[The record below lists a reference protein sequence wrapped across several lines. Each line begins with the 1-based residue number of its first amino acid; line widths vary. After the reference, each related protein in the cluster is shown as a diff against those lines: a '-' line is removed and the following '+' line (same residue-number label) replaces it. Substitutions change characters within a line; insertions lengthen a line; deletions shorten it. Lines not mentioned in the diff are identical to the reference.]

1 MPPRRKA
8 AAVVKQEEESSD
20 DSVPQ
25 PPTSRGGRASRTV
38 ASTSSVTGNKQA
50 ASTSSRARSARST
63 RGKKNVVESEE
74 ESEEEEVEGDKQDQE
89 EEAQHVQPVAKKA
102 TTGGRRAE
110 TRRSTN
116 STTSASGSSKAT
128 TGSKTRTSRQSA
140 KVEKMPDEEEAAD
153 DHFDVEEED
162 VKPTIPAKRAAA
174 APAQGRGKKVAPSI
188 VSDEA
193 SEAEQEL
200 VESVEEDEAEAEE
213 VGSENE
219 VEADEATLPAAAQ
232 AQALDEPVVEG
243 AVKDADEDG
252 EEATQRPPPS
262 QASRS
267 SATPAPTAYDLAAQ
281 ARAAALNHAALEK
294 QREKEREG
302 KPRLVIHQL
311 VLEDF
316 KSYRGRGVIGPFHKS
331 FSSIV
336 GPNGSGKSNTIDAL
350 LFVFGYRATKMR
362 QGKLSELIHNSGVV
376 VPEES
381 STNPL
386 APTQDEADG
395 VEYED
400 DESDDDGSLGKKKGG
415 KKGKGK
421 KKDANY
427 GAAQEG
433 LIGSCTV
440 EVWFREI
447 IDLPGRDD
455 FTVVPNSQLIVA
467 RTAYRNNSSRY
478 TINGKV
484 SSFTEVQTL
493 LKARGIDLDHKR
505 FLILQA
511 SAEDSTIPAIRPYA
525 DPTMIRKNGATE
537 HDEGLLEYLEDI
549 IGTSKY
555 KPEIEAA
562 NVEVERLNDA
572 RGIQLNRV
580 KLVER
585 EKGALESRKKECDSY
600 LRDQNELVH
609 NNSALFQVNIHQAS
623 YNAEIHAAEL
633 QEAQSG
639 FNAELE
645 DQTGT
650 KEEVEALQ
658 HEYNEMVKDC
668 KVSSWLC
675 GGPISWSDLGSLPLL
690 SQDTEKATAEIVK
703 HLAVLDRAD
712 VQRQEKKKSMV
723 TKVKKLKKVLE
734 EEGHS
739 RSEAETWVKN
749 HSDTITRVGGEM
761 EKMESLLEK
770 EELELE
776 KVRDSL
782 KGKTEVFSAQI
793 ETLQTELQPWAE
805 QIGAKQAAINLAQNE
820 RDMLV
825 EKGDTVRIAIEE
837 AEASIHK
844 LRSDDETK
852 SGRLAELKAEKA
864 EVEAQI
870 AKAQSDINA
879 MQSRDAKLR
888 ERATAARQR
897 SDEAKASQ
905 SASRS
910 QGDTLATL
918 TKLKDQGRLPGF
930 HGRLGNLG
938 RIDDKFDVAVSTAC
952 GGLDNIITDTVVV
965 AQQCIDVVRKNQL
978 GRVNVMALEKIKA
991 RQMDKIATPEN
1002 VPRLFDLI
1010 TPKEARFAPCFFQLL
1025 QNTLVANDLEQGKR
1039 IAYGKQRWRVVTLDG
1054 QLFET
1059 TGTMSGGGGRPARG
1073 KMSSKI
1079 VADEFTPEVVAR
1091 CEKEREASSEAL
1103 RVFTEDRS
1111 KAERE
1116 LSTLRKRLPEVD
1128 MAIDKIKMDVKASDK
1143 RIAEATAR
1151 LKELKT
1157 QSKPEAGDLK
1167 KIEQLDKEIAS
1178 LSMDLENLKS
1188 ETKGIETQI
1197 TALQNKILEVGGVR
1211 LRGQQTKVQDLKSQI
1226 DLANERLTKAEVGK
1240 AKSEKDAAKLTKSI
1254 GANQKALEAA
1264 QQELEELVQQM
1275 QGGDEEVS
1283 AVRDAVAKAQGV
1295 LESKTDELAEMKR
1308 TLDAQIEIMTQ
1319 FRKRE
1324 MELKQQV
1331 DQHTKLLKEA
1341 NNAIEYWSEKVANLV
1356 LNEIN
1361 EDDDDDEE
1369 GEAGEGAVREKPPR
1383 PETELHQYSDEEIAE
1398 LDVKVLKAKISA
1410 LEERIARSTLDLS
1423 VLKEYARREKEF
1435 MQRAADLDAV
1445 TKERDAAK
1453 QLADDLRSQ
1462 RLREFMGGF
1471 GIISMKLK
1479 EMYQMIT
1486 LGGNAELEL
1495 VDSLD
1500 PFSEGI
1506 IFSVMP
1512 PKKSWKNISN
1522 LSGGEKTLSSL
1533 ALVFALHVFK
1543 PTPLYFMDEID
1554 AALDFRNVSIV
1565 ANYIKDR
1572 TKNAQFIIIS
1582 LRNNMFELSS
1592 RLIGIYKV
1600 ANQTRSVAIGKLI
1613 YTSDLPPRLDAEVRT
1628 CTCADNKELAQI
1640 QMVPATA

>member
-1 MPPRRKA
+1 M
-8 AAVVKQEEESSD
+8 
-20 DSVPQ
+20 
-25 PPTSRGGRASRTV
+25 
-38 ASTSSVTGNKQA
+38 
-50 ASTSSRARSARST
+50 
-63 RGKKNVVESEE
+63 
-74 ESEEEEVEGDKQDQE
+74 
-89 EEAQHVQPVAKKA
+89 
-102 TTGGRRAE
+102 
-110 TRRSTN
+110 
-116 STTSASGSSKAT
+116 
-128 TGSKTRTSRQSA
+128 
-140 KVEKMPDEEEAAD
+140 
-153 DHFDVEEED
+153 
-162 VKPTIPAKRAAA
+162 KPK
-174 APAQGRGKKVAPSI
+174 
-188 VSDEA
+188 
-193 SEAEQEL
+193 
-200 VESVEEDEAEAEE
+200 
-213 VGSENE
+213 
-219 VEADEATLPAAAQ
+219 
-232 AQALDEPVVEG
+232 
-243 AVKDADEDG
+243 
-252 EEATQRPPPS
+252 
-262 QASRS
+262 
-267 SATPAPTAYDLAAQ
+267 
-281 ARAAALNHAALEK
+281 
-294 QREKEREG
+294 
-302 KPRLVIHQL
+302 
-311 VLEDF
+311 
-316 KSYRGRGVIGPFHKS
+316 
-331 FSSIV
+331 
-336 GPNGSGKSNTIDAL
+336 
-350 LFVFGYRATKMR
+350 
-362 QGKLSELIHNSGVV
+362 
-376 VPEES
+376 
-381 STNPL
+381 
-386 APTQDEADG
+386 
-395 VEYED
+395 
-400 DESDDDGSLGKKKGG
+400 
-415 KKGKGK
+415 
-421 KKDANY
+421 
-427 GAAQEG
+427 
-433 LIGSCTV
+433 
-440 EVWFREI
+440 
-447 IDLPGRDD
+447 
-455 FTVVPNSQLIVA
+455 
-467 RTAYRNNSSRY
+467 
-478 TINGKV
+478 
-484 SSFTEVQTL
+484 
-493 LKARGIDLDHKR
+493 
-505 FLILQA
+505 
-511 SAEDSTIPAIRPYA
+511 
-525 DPTMIRKNGATE
+525 GATE

-585 EKGALESRKKECDSY
+585 EKGALESRRKECESY

-623 YNAEIHAAEL
+623 YNAQIHAAEL

-639 FNAELE
+639 LEVELE

-658 HEYNEMVKDC
+658 REYNEM
-668 KVSSWLC
+668 
-675 GGPISWSDLGSLPLL
+675 
-690 SQDTEKATAEIVK
+690 DTEKATAEIVK

-723 TKVKKLKKVLE
+723 TKVKKLKKALE

-749 HSDTITRVGGEM
+749 HTDTIARVGGEM
-761 EKMESLLEK
+761 EKMEALLEK

-805 QIGAKQAAINLAQNE
+805 HIGAKQAAINLAQNE

-837 AEASIHK
+837 AEAAIHM
-844 LRSDDETK
+844 LRSNDETK
-852 SGRLAELKAEKA
+852 SGRLAELTAEKA

-879 MQSRDAKLR
+879 MQSQDAKLR
-888 ERATAARQR
+888 ERATAARQK

-1010 TPKEARFAPCFFQLL
+1010 TPKEERFAPCFFQLL

-1116 LSTLRKRLPEVD
+1116 LATLRKRLPEVD

-1151 LKELKT
+1151 LRDLKT

-1178 LSMDLENLKS
+1178 LSKDLDNLRS
-1188 ETKGIETQI
+1188 ETKGIEGQI

-1240 AKSEKDAAKLTKSI
+1240 AKSEKDAAKLTKSM
-1254 GANQKALEAA
+1254 GANQKALESA
-1264 QQELEELVQQM
+1264 QHELEELMQQM
-1275 QGGDEEVS
+1275 QGGDAEVS
-1283 AVRDAVAKAQGV
+1283 AVRDAVEKVQAV

-1308 TLDAQIEIMTQ
+1308 TLDAQLEIMTQ

-1331 DQHTKLLKEA
+1331 DQHSKLLKDA

-1361 EDDDDDEE
+1361 EDDEDDEE
-1369 GEAGEGAVREKPPR
+1369 EAGQGSGREKPPR

-1410 LEERIARSTLDLS
+1410 LEERISRSTLDLS

-1435 MQRAADLDAV
+1435 MQRAADLEAV

-1600 ANQTRSVAIGKLI
+1600 ANQTRSVAI
-1613 YTSDLPPRLDAEVRT
+1613 
-1628 CTCADNKELAQI
+1628 DNKELAQI

>member
-25 PPTSRGGRASRTV
+25 PPTSRGGRASRTA
-38 ASTSSVTGNKQA
+38 ASTSSATGNKQA
-50 ASTSSRARSARST
+50 ASTSSRARPARST

-74 ESEEEEVEGDKQDQE
+74 EEVEGDKQDRE

-102 TTGGRRAE
+102 ATGGRRAE

-116 STTSASGSSKAT
+116 STTSTSGSSKAT

-140 KVEKMPDEEEAAD
+140 KVKKIPDEEETAD
-153 DHFDVEEED
+153 DRFDVEEED
-162 VKPTIPAKRAAA
+162 VKPTIPAKKRAAA

-188 VSDEA
+188 DSDEA
-193 SEAEQEL
+193 SEAEQEQ
-200 VESVEEDEAEAEE
+200 VESVEEEEAEAEE

-219 VEADEATLPAAAQ
+219 VEADEATLSAAAQ
-232 AQALDEPVVEG
+232 AQALDEPVVEE

-400 DESDDDGSLGKKKGG
+400 DESDDDGSFGKKKGG

-427 GAAQEG
+427 GTAQEG

-484 SSFTEVQTL
+484 SSFTEGEVESIAQM
-493 LKARGIDLDHKR
+493 KPK
-505 FLILQA
+505 
-511 SAEDSTIPAIRPYA
+511 
-525 DPTMIRKNGATE
+525 GATE

-555 KPEIEAA
+555 KLEIEAA

-572 RGIQLNRV
+572 RGTQLNRV

-600 LRDQNELVH
+600 LCDQNELVH

-639 FNAELE
+639 LDAELE

-668 KVSSWLC
+668 K
-675 GGPISWSDLGSLPLL
+675 
-690 SQDTEKATAEIVK
+690 DTEKATAEIVK

-852 SGRLAELKAEKA
+852 SGRLAELTAEKA

-930 HGRLGNLG
+930 HVSISVENADQTKKLTHLSNQGRLGNLG

-1010 TPKEARFAPCFFQLL
+1010 TPKEAHFAPCFFQLL

-1103 RVFTEDRS
+1103 RIFTEDRS

-1116 LSTLRKRLPEVD
+1116 LATLRKRLPEVD

-1167 KIEQLDKEIAS
+1167 KIEQLDKEITS
-1178 LSMDLENLKS
+1178 LSKDLDNLKS
-1188 ETKGIETQI
+1188 ETKGIEGQI
-1197 TALQNKILEVGGVR
+1197 NALQNKILEVGGVR

-1264 QQELEELVQQM
+1264 QQELEELMQQM

-1283 AVRDAVAKAQGV
+1283 AVRDAVAKAQAV

-1445 TKERDAAK
+1445 TKDRDAAK

-1613 YTSDLPPRLDAEVRT
+1613 YTSDLPPRLDAELRS